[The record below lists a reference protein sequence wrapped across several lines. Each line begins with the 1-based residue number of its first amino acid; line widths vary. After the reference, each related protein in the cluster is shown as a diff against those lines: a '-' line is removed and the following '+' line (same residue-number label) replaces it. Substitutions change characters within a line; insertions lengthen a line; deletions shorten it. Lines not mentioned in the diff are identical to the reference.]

1 MDCKTRGLFNPQRGI
16 CGANG
21 CLEMMTHVLEGS
33 YMLDLGAL
41 SLSIKIV
48 DSSLQETVGTL
59 PLITSP
65 VLQMTLKAGVIQN
78 FEVAYELCWKFIK
91 RWLEH
96 NVSPN
101 AVAGVSRR
109 ELFRYAAENLLIRDV
124 DQWMDFHAARN
135 KTSHIYDQAVAE
147 ATFAIVADFVPEAKF
162 LLQKLRENNA

>member
-1 MDCKTRGLFNPQRGI
+1 
-16 CGANG
+16 
-21 CLEMMTHVLEGS
+21 
-33 YMLDLGAL
+33 MLDLGAL

-91 RWLEH
+91 RWLEN

-101 AVAGVSRR
+101 AVTGVSRR

-135 KTSHIYDQAVAE
+135 KTSHIYDHAVAE
-147 ATFAIVADFVPEAKF
+147 ATFAIVADFVPEAEF

>member
-1 MDCKTRGLFNPQRGI
+1 MFWRDRI
-16 CGANG
+16 CWILG
-21 CLEMMTHVLEGS
+21 CFR
-33 YMLDLGAL
+33 
-41 SLSIKIV
+41 SIKIV
-48 DSSLQETVGTL
+48 DSSLRETVETL

-65 VLQMTLKAGVIQN
+65 VLQMTLKAGIQN

-147 ATFAIVADFVPEAKF
+147 AACHRCGFCKLEAEF
-162 LLQKLRENNA
+162 LL